1 MKELQVINIGG
12 KMYDKIDTTTLNKPV
27 ICSESE
33 QDRKL
38 LEKCFSFSPNEV
50 LLNYGLEIMGIKK
63 EEKRYNFSIYKN
75 AEETIVV
82 SRCNNNWRKLHGLP
96 VLRGITKF
104 RWECIK
110 Q

>member
-1 MKELQVINIGG
+1 MKELQSISIGG
-12 KMYDKIDTTTLNKPV
+12 KMYEKIDTTTLNNPV

-33 QDRKL
+33 QDRKS
-38 LEKCFSFSPNEV
+38 LEKCFLFSPNEV

-63 EEKRYNFSIYKN
+63 EEKRYNFLVNIN
-75 AEETIVV
+75 AKKTIVV

-104 RWECIK
+104 RWECTD
-110 Q
+110 